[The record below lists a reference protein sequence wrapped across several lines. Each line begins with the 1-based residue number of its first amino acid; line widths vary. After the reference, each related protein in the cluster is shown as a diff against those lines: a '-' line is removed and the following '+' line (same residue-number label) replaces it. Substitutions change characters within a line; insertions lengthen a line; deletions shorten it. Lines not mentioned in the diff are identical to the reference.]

1 MRFKDLSPE
10 AVECL
15 WDRWKY
21 SFERVLYD
29 FNEDVFCGSGRIQGN
44 AYSERFYL
52 SLQTKKLCIYIF
64 PIPGNRIVVAI
75 FRGKIE
81 KEYLRL
87 KSKSPTLDR
96 ENLIGWFALEM
107 DRVEQQYVTQEEKL
121 WCLEGALKILYKKHW
136 SEISF

>member
-21 SFERVLYD
+21 SIERVLHD
-29 FNEDVFCGSGRIQGN
+29 FNEDVFSGSGNIREN
-44 AYSERFYL
+44 SYCERFYL
-52 SLQTKKLCIYIF
+52 SLQTKKHCVYVF
-64 PIPGNRIVVAI
+64 PIPGNRLVVGI

-81 KEYLRL
+81 KGYLSL

-96 ENLIGWFALEM
+96 ENLIGWFALPM
-107 DRVEQQYVTQEEKL
+107 DIVDERYETSEEKF
-121 WCLEGALKILYKKHW
+121 WCLEQALKILYSRHW
-136 SEISF
+136 PGLSF

>member
-15 WDRWKY
+15 WERWKY

-29 FNEDVFCGSGRIQGN
+29 FNEDVFSGSGNIQEN
-44 AYSERFYL
+44 TCSERCYL

-64 PIPGNRIVVAI
+64 PIPGNRMVVAI
-75 FRGKIE
+75 FRGQIE
-81 KEYLRL
+81 REYLRL

-96 ENLIGWFALEM
+96 ENLIGWFALDM
-107 DRVEQQYVTQEEKL
+107 DRLEQQYVTHEERF
-121 WCLEGALKILYKKHW
+121 WCLGGALKILYKKYW
-136 SEISF
+136 SAVSF